1 MLSTDNLQQRLE
13 RILLKVDKPA
23 RYTGGEFNTTLK
35 PDSEVDVRVAL
46 AFPDVYDIG
55 MSYHGFK
62 IFYER
67 INRMAGFQCERVFAP
82 WPDFETLMRT
92 NGIPLYLLESKRPL
106 RQCDLIGFT
115 LQHEMNY
122 TNILNMLDLGQVPV
136 FAAERAEDDPIV
148 IAGGHGA
155 FNPEVLAEYLD
166 AVVIGDGEWA
176 LIQIME
182 AVRAAKGCVSGAGV
196 SPAADGLGVSGN
208 PSPAA
213 DGLGV
218 NGNPSSDGLGVNGS
232 RTTPSPV
239 PYHYRG
245 DGTVAKRKAVPTFT
259 NADLDMPGTWK
270 QVVPRSLEAPADQFS
285 PSTTGGTP
293 VPPLSREELLFKL
306 SQIPGVYVPR
316 FYEPVYNADGTL
328 AAMRRLRD
336 DVPEIVTKSNFDV
349 RDDFGCTRPVVPIMR
364 VVHDRFAIEIKRG
377 CMVGCRFC
385 QAGMITRPLR
395 ERDPRQIVE
404 IAREG
409 IRNTGYDEISLLSL
423 SSADYSGILELTRAL
438 RDELA
443 DENISISLPSLR
455 INAFDVDLADEI
467 GSVRK
472 SGFTFA
478 PEAGTTRLREVI
490 NKAVDEERFHQ
501 TIEAVLAKG
510 WRTLKFYF
518 MCGLPTE
525 TDEDLQ
531 GIVDL
536 TNKAIE
542 YGKKHCGNNFQ
553 LNISLS
559 PFIPKPQTPFQW
571 HAQPTIEEFD
581 RKYHYVQSRMNR
593 KYVSLKKHSLYE
605 SVIEGVLGRG
615 DRRVGRSIHRAWQ
628 LGCRFDN
635 WHEHMRFD
643 LWQQAFTDSGLDPYF
658 YASRAR
664 GKDEVLPW
672 DHIEASLGKK
682 FLWKEKTKSELV
694 KTTPDCS
701 TAHCVTC
708 QVCDFKEVK
717 NLLSI
722 REDGEYVAPPPR
734 DRVEKPNEPVQ
745 RLRFTFSKMGMLR
758 FISHLDLVK
767 VMQLV
772 FRRSGVQVAYTQGF
786 NPTPKMAFT
795 PPLPMGFASEGEL
808 LDVVFTEYYNPEDI
822 VERIRAIEL
831 DGLVWKAVEEV
842 PLRSAALATLL
853 DTSEYLVLLPLDA
866 LALTNEEINGR
877 LHDLAIAESFAVTVE
892 GKNRTSSKD
901 LVKAFRSIKYT
912 RTVSSH
918 EFRASISMTETEYMN
933 PVTGL
938 EKLFNQKFS
947 EEVLATRLSFQVK
960 ASEVVAL

>member
-1 MLSTDNLQQRLE
+1 MLSTVNLQQRLE

-23 RYTGGEFNTTLK
+23 RYTGGEFNTTVK
-35 PDSEVDVRVAL
+35 PDAEVEVRLAL

-67 INRMAGFQCERVFAP
+67 INLIAGFQCERVFAP
-82 WPDFETLMRT
+82 WPDFEKLMLE
-92 NGIPLYLLESKRPL
+92 NEIPLYLLESKRPL
-106 RQCDLIGFT
+106 RQCDVIGFT

-122 TNILNMLDLGQVPV
+122 TNILNMLHLGQVPV
-136 FAAERAEDDPIV
+136 FSADRSEDDPIV

-166 AVVIGDGEWA
+166 AIVIGDGEWA
-176 LIQIME
+176 LIQVME
-182 AVRAAKGCVSGAGV
+182 TLRAAK
-196 SPAADGLGVSGN
+196 SGN
-208 PSPAA
+208 SSAQ
-213 DGLGV
+213 
-218 NGNPSSDGLGVNGS
+218 NPVE
-232 RTTPSPV
+232 
-239 PYHYRG
+239 PYHYLG

-259 NADLDMPGTWK
+259 NADITMPGTWK
-270 QVVPRSLEAPADQFS
+270 SFTERTIHGAEI
-285 PSTTGGTP
+285 P
-293 VPPLSREELLFKL
+293 VFEKPTREQLLFKL

-316 FYEPVYNADGTL
+316 FYEPEYNADGTL

-336 DVPEIVTKSNFDV
+336 DVPEIITKSNFDV
-349 RDDFGCTRPVVPIMR
+349 RDDYGCTRPVVPIMR

-423 SSADYSGILELTRAL
+423 SSADYSGILQLTRAL
-438 RDELA
+438 RNELA
-443 DENISISLPSLR
+443 DENVSISLPSLR

-478 PEAGTTRLREVI
+478 PEAGTARLREVI

-542 YGKKHCGNNFQ
+542 YGRKHCGNNFQ

-581 RKYHYVQSRMNR
+581 RKYHYVQSRVNR
-593 KYVSLKKHSLYE
+593 KFVSLKKHSLYE

-615 DRRVGRSIHRAWQ
+615 DRRVGRAIHRAWE
-628 LGCRFDN
+628 LGCKFDN

-643 LWQQAFTDSGLDPYF
+643 LWQQAFTDTGLDPYF

-694 KTTPDCS
+694 KTTADCS
-701 TAHCVTC
+701 TAHCATC

-717 NLLSI
+717 NLLSM
-722 REDGEYVAPPPR
+722 REDGEYVAPPLRERAQRPS
-734 DRVEKPNEPVQ
+734 EPVQ
-745 RLRFTFSKMGMLR
+745 RLRFTFSKLGMLR
-758 FISHLDLVK
+758 FISHLDLIK
-767 VMQLV
+767 VMQLI

-795 PPLPMGFASEGEL
+795 PPLPMGFASNGEL
-808 LDVVFTEYYNPEDI
+808 LDVVFTEYYNPQEI
-822 VERIRAIEL
+822 LERIAEIKL
-831 DGLVWKAVEEV
+831 DGLNWTAVEEV
-842 PLRSAALATLL
+842 PLRSPALATLL
-853 DTSEYLVLLPLDA
+853 DTSDYLIRLPLET
-866 LALTNEEINGR
+866 LALSEDEIQQR
-877 LHDLAIAESFAVTVE
+877 LADLAAAESFPVTVE

-901 LVKAFRSIKYT
+901 LVKAFRAAEYT
-912 RTVSSH
+912 RAPEAH
-918 EFRASISMTETEYMN
+918 EFRASISMAETEYMN

-938 EKLFNQKFS
+938 EKLFASRFGD
-947 EEVLATRLSFQVK
+947 EVLATRLGF
-960 ASEVVAL
+960 EVRALEVGVTA